1 MIFHE
6 IEGTIV
12 GTKCEPERRYP
23 HMALTQFAI
32 TKALPKDKPYKLSDG
47 GGLHLLVR
55 PNGSK
60 LWQLRYRFNGHE
72 NTLAIGAFPTLTLA
86 SARTKREETRAVIA
100 SGMNPSVKRKLDKIA
115 AATAARNTFGDIAE
129 EHLENMVAN
138 GIAAT
143 TMKKNRWM
151 LQQLCSPLAKRP
163 ISDITAAEILDLLKK
178 IEKSGRRET
187 ATSLREK
194 IGSVFRYAVVTL
206 RAPMDPTYALKG
218 ALLRPKVTH
227 RPAIVDEQQLGALMQ
242 SIDEY
247 DGWPTLR
254 AALQL
259 IALTM
264 TRPGELRGMKR
275 NEISFDKAIWQI
287 PAERMKMRRPHE
299 VPLSKQA
306 LKSIKDIWSLSEN
319 GELVL
324 PSIRSITRP
333 LSENAMN
340 SALRRMG
347 YAQNEMTAHGFRSSA
362 STVLNERGFNPDVI
376 EAALAHVDGD
386 EIRRAY
392 NRAKYL
398 NERTKLMQDWA
409 DLLDEFTKKS
419 VRHRRAA

>member
-1 MIFHE
+1 M
-6 IEGTIV
+6 
-12 GTKCEPERRYP
+12 P
-23 HMALTQFAI
+23 LTQFAI
-32 TKALPKDKPYKLSDG
+32 VNAAPKDKPYKLADG
-47 GGLHLLVR
+47 GGLHLLIR

-60 LWQLRYRFNGHE
+60 LWRLRYRFNGQE
-72 NTLAIGAFPTLTLA
+72 NMLALGQFPSTSLA
-86 SARTKREETRAVIA
+86 SARTKREEARSLLA

-115 AATAARNTFGDIAE
+115 SATAARNTFGDVAA
-129 EHLENMVAN
+129 EHLANLEAN
-138 GIAAT
+138 GTAAT

-151 LQQLCSPLAKRP
+151 LQKLCGPIAKRP
-163 ISDITAAEILDLLKK
+163 IAEITAAEILDLLKK
-178 IEKSGRRET
+178 VEKSGRRET
-187 ATSLREK
+187 ATSLRGK
-194 IGSVFRYAVVTL
+194 IGSVFRYGIVTL
-206 RAPMDPTYALKG
+206 RATADPTYALRG
-218 ALLRPKVTH
+218 ALLKVKVKH
-227 RPAIVDEQQLGALMQ
+227 RAAIIDEQQLGALMR

-275 NEISFDKAIWQI
+275 SEINFDKGIWRI

-306 LKSIKDIWSLSEN
+306 LRIIKDIWSLSEN

-324 PSIRSITRP
+324 PSIRSLDRP

-347 YAQNEMTAHGFRSSA
+347 YSQEDMTAHGFRSSA
-362 STVLNERGFNPDVI
+362 STILNERGFSPDVI
-376 EAALAHVDGD
+376 EAALAHIDEN

-398 NERTKLMQDWA
+398 TERTKLMQDWA
-409 DLLDEFTKKS
+409 DLLDTFRKQLAAPL
-419 VRHRRAA
+419 RAA

>member
-1 MIFHE
+1 M
-6 IEGTIV
+6 
-12 GTKCEPERRYP
+12 P
-23 HMALTQFAI
+23 LTQFAV
-32 TKALPKDKPYKLSDG
+32 TNAAAKDKPYKLTDG
-47 GGLHLLVR
+47 DGLHLLVR
-55 PNGSK
+55 PNGCK
-60 LWQLRYRFNGHE
+60 LWRMRYRFNGQE
-72 NTLAIGAFPTLTLA
+72 NMLAFGMFPSTTIA
-86 SARTKREETRAVIA
+86 KARAKRDEARTLLA

-115 AATAARNTFGDIAE
+115 SVTAARNTFGDVAADQLAHME
-129 EHLENMVAN
+129 AN
-138 GIAAT
+138 GTAAT

-151 LQQLCSPLAKRP
+151 LQKLCAPIAKRP
-163 ISDITAAEILDLLKK
+163 ITDISAAEILDLLKK
-178 IEKSGRRET
+178 VEKSGRRET
-187 ATSLREK
+187 ATSLRGK
-194 IGSVFRYAVVTL
+194 IGSVFRYGVVTQ
-206 RAPMDPTYALKG
+206 RAAIDPTFALKG
-218 ALLRPKVTH
+218 ALLKPKVQH
-227 RPAIVDEQQLGALMQ
+227 RPAITDETQLGALMR

-275 NEISFDKAIWQI
+275 NEIIFDKAIWRI
-287 PAERMKMRRPHE
+287 PAERMKMRRPHD

-306 LKSIKDIWSLSEN
+306 LIIIKDLWSLSEN

-324 PSIRSITRP
+324 PSIRSLTRP

-362 STVLNERGFNPDVI
+362 STILNERGFNPDVI
-376 EAALAHVDGD
+376 EAALAHVDED

-398 NERTKLMQDWA
+398 TERTKLMQDWA
-409 DLLDEFTKKS
+409 DLLDNFRKQS
-419 VRHRRAA
+419 VRDRRAA